1 MSHIYPCFTDALRFL
16 TGDEGAAVCHLL
28 DGSVLAGIAMLTRH
42 IDMPVLLSKSMF
54 HIGSAWLVFTLYM
67 IFALLIA
74 DVTKLFVPSLN
85 HGFYYALGVTCCLLI
100 QRIIFVRT
108 SFQNRDE

>member
-1 MSHIYPCFTDALRFL
+1 MLSGFSLGMKVLLSVIYWMVAFSL
-16 TGDEGAAVCHLL
+16 V
-28 DGSVLAGIAMLTRH
+28 IAMLTRH

-54 HIGSAWLVFTLYM
+54 HIGSAWLV
-67 IFALLIA
+67 FALLIA